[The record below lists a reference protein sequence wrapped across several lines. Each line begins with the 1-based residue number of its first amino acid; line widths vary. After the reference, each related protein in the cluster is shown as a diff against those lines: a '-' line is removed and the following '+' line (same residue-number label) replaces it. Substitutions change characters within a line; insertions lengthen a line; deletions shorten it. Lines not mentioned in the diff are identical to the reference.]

1 VRFRCGSR
9 LTGAFLVLWL
19 CGSFAALSQDK
30 EIRLRNERI
39 RTVRPTLQGPAPA
52 ANRDRGPASGLFL
65 IQFTERIDSNWTKD
79 LSARGVELLRYVPQ
93 DAFVARFRGA
103 VVEEIQALPYV
114 QWVGS
119 YRPEHKLHDSL
130 QPPAQARN
138 LEDGSRI
145 TILLAPDAT
154 SAEIAAARTGL
165 EQVNQESQYRFGSV
179 LRGKLAPGQ
188 LQRLTESPSVLW
200 IEPAPD
206 MKINDELSSKIVGG
220 EGTGHA
226 TRTQEMG
233 FDGSG
238 RTNTTPPL
246 PAIRIAI
253 ADTGLSS
260 GTSGGVHPDLFGRA
274 TNFFHYG
281 GLRSAADEHS
291 HGTHVAGIV
300 AGTNMLNTGDD
311 SGAYF
316 GLGVAPGAQIVAQRI
331 FDKDGKYAPPPSF
344 EALTRDAVSVGADIG
359 NNSWG
364 ADTQGRY
371 DVSAAEFD
379 ALVRD
384 ANTNAPGD
392 QPYTLVFSAG
402 NAGPGPQTIASPA
415 VAKNVIAVGASQS
428 SRGNFLTHMDGPEAI
443 AAFSSRGPSEDG
455 RIKPDLVAPGT
466 WIASLRSSAGN
477 RSNAWLVID
486 DDYLYMGG
494 SSQAAAHVSGAA
506 ASFIHYYRETF
517 GFSAPCP
524 SPALIKAALIQSSG
538 NLNAS
543 ASVEPVPNSSEG
555 WGRVDLTRIV
565 KPPREPVFVD
575 QGAGLTNGQHFE
587 RGVIV
592 AGAAAPLKITMA
604 YTDVPGFPAAI
615 PALVNDLDLEVRAP
629 DGRIYRGNQ
638 FNRGESVPNA
648 LSADNLNNVEGVY
661 ISEPLPGEYLIRV
674 VARNVAVDA
683 LKETA
688 EVDQDYALVISG
700 DIASAESGAVLL
712 DRSHYTAPSR
722 IIIRLFDNDRIGYDV
737 TPVTVYSGSE
747 PGGKELLLSAATSS
761 GMFTGSIATVQAPAQ
776 SSNTH
781 LQIKNGDW
789 IRVDYFDES
798 VASNNFATA
807 ISDLLPPNISSVSV
821 TNRFGRTVVLW
832 TTDEPANSVVRF
844 GTDANLNRAVT
855 NNLLSTVHELTLPPL
870 VNGLIYSFSITSTD
884 AAGNSAT
891 NGPSGPQFSF
901 LAQSPA
907 TVLIVDAYIWDEVE
921 DEIEPFIPLSTYT
934 TPLEQL
940 GVSYEI
946 WSLEGQ
952 GSLPMFTNLQPY
964 PIVMWRVNDSLF
976 HGTDSIPTLQQ
987 AALQQYLDSGGSFFM
1002 ASMDILSRLMDNGG
1016 TAFMTN
1022 VLHIGRFQRNSNSLR
1037 DTRCTNCGE
1046 DSGVSVARGTAND
1059 LIGDGILFSGLD
1071 YSAYYDPY
1079 GTFASNFA
1087 DTFGATTN
1095 ATPFL
1100 VESNSGEPCGV
1111 RFPRSGEDSLGR
1123 VVFVSFPLDAI
1134 PETGDPPN
1142 NRAAFLQ
1149 RALQFLS
1156 PGLNGVGSVTFG
1168 RATHK
1173 IPDLLTIE
1181 IADSDLAG
1189 TPSVTAQ
1196 VFSTSAAFPIDVTLR
1211 ETPRPGVFRGFV
1223 SLVAATNPPVEGQ
1236 LRATNGGTLFADYF
1250 DESRQLITQASAMV
1264 DAAAA
1269 GISDVSV
1276 AASFQ
1281 SVRISWTTSEPTDA
1295 LVQFGESVFLGR
1307 TAYDAGLRVSHEI
1320 QLTGLFPGHTYYFK
1334 LVSRDAAGNST
1345 VDEYENE
1352 GQLHRFHTRPPFTA
1366 PFIDLLSGNTGTNW
1380 SVINGSGTQFEWR
1393 LGPVNNGHATRSPAW
1408 ASNPSGTEA
1417 RSIDTTLLSPAINLT
1432 GGNVAS
1438 LEFWQAY
1445 KFNTIVGSDVVNK
1458 GQLFIVT
1465 NSVSAPQ
1472 LLAEYTGATPTTA
1485 VWQREQVDLTPYV
1498 GQVIVL
1504 AWRHHLDSI
1513 QMDERPGRALD
1524 DFSVTVANLPSGT
1537 IELTNN
1543 LARATVTLTGPTT
1556 RIGRGYATNFS
1567 DLPPGRYIATWS
1579 DVPYYQT
1586 PARQTNWLA
1595 SEELLLFTGQYTFP
1609 DTNANNMS
1617 DLWEM
1622 AFFTNVLAT
1631 RTCLTDTDHDGF
1643 SDCAE
1648 FVAGT
1653 NPTNANSHLRLLT
1666 PVLMANTNRP
1676 LLFQWPSQPGRIY
1689 QLQGTF
1695 DLSGWQ
1701 PQSFWLQATTTN
1713 LSTAISLPDS
1723 FEPYIFR
1730 IEVRP

>member
-1 VRFRCGSR
+1 MNFRCGSR
-9 LTGAFLVLWL
+9 LTGAFLILWL

-39 RTVRPTLQGPAPA
+39 RTVRPTPQAILPA
-52 ANRDRGPASGLFL
+52 ANANRRPAAGLFL
-65 IQFTERIDSNWTKD
+65 IQFTDRLDPSWRKD
-79 LSARGVELLRYVPQ
+79 LSARGVELLRYVPD
-93 DAFVARFRGA
+93 DAFVVRFRGA

-114 QWVGS
+114 QWVGG
-119 YRPEHKLHDSL
+119 YRPDHKLHDSL
-130 QPPAQARN
+130 RAPAQARN
-138 LEDGSRI
+138 LEDASRI
-145 TILLAPDAT
+145 AILLAPDAT
-154 SAEIAAARTGL
+154 PADIAAARTGL
-165 EQVNQESQYRFGSV
+165 ELVVQESQYRFGSV

-188 LQRLTESPSVLW
+188 LQRLAESPSVLW

-226 TRTQEMG
+226 TLTQEMG

-238 RTNTTPPL
+238 RTNLL
-246 PAIRIAI
+246 PAVKVAV
-253 ADTGLSS
+253 ADTGLST

-274 TNFFHYG
+274 TNFFYYG
-281 GLRSAADEHS
+281 GLGSAADEHS

-300 AGTNMLNTGDD
+300 AGTGSLNTGDD
-311 SGAYF
+311 SGAYY
-316 GLGVAPGAQIVAQRI
+316 GLGVAPGAEIIAQRI
-331 FDKDGKYAPPPSF
+331 FDKNGRYAPPPSF

-428 SRGNFLTHMDGPEAI
+428 SRGNFLTHMDGPEAT

-466 WIASLRSSAGN
+466 WIASLRSSVGN

-506 ASFIHYYRETF
+506 AAFIHYYRETF
-517 GFSAPCP
+517 SFSAPCP

-543 ASVEPVPNSSEG
+543 ASVEPVPNSNEG

-604 YTDVPGFPAAI
+604 YTDAPGFPAAI

-648 LSADNLNNVEGVY
+648 LSADNLNNVEGIY

-683 LKETA
+683 LKETGA
-688 EVDQDYALVISG
+688 VDQDFALVIGG

-761 GMFTGSIATVQAPAQ
+761 GMFTGSIATVTAPTPG
-776 SSNTH
+776 NNLRIT
-781 LQIKNGDW
+781 NGDL

-807 ISDLLPPNISSVSV
+807 ICDLLPPVISSVSV

-832 TTDEPANSVVRF
+832 TTHEPANSVVRF
-844 GTDANLNRAVT
+844 GTDSVLNRAVT
-855 NNLLSTVHELTLPPL
+855 NSLLNTTHELTLPPL

-952 GSLPMFTNLQPY
+952 GSLPTFTNLQPY

-976 HGTDSIPTLQQ
+976 HGNDTIPTPQQ

-1002 ASMDILSRLMDNGG
+1002 ASMDILSRLMDNGS

-1037 DTRCTNCGE
+1037 NTRCTNCGE

-1059 LIGDGILFSGLD
+1059 VIGDGILFSGLD

-1087 DTFGATTN
+1087 DTFGVATN
-1095 ATPFL
+1095 ATSFL
-1100 VESNSGEPCGV
+1100 TEFDFGESCGL

-1134 PETGDPPN
+1134 PESGETPN

-1149 RALQFLS
+1149 RALHFLS
-1156 PGLNGVGSVTFG
+1156 PGLNGVGSITFG

-1196 VFSTSAAFPIDVTLR
+1196 VFSTSAPFPIDVTLR

-1236 LRATNGGTLFADYF
+1236 LRATNGDILFADYF
-1250 DESRQLITQASAMV
+1250 DESRQSIVQATATV
-1264 DAAAA
+1264 DAVAA
-1269 GISDVSV
+1269 GISNVIV
-1276 AASFQ
+1276 APSFQ
-1281 SVRISWTTSEPTDA
+1281 SVRIRWTTSEPTDA
-1295 LVQFGESVFLGR
+1295 LVQFGESAFLGR
-1307 TAYDAGLRVSHEI
+1307 TAYDADLRASHEI

-1334 LVSRDAAGNST
+1334 LVSRDAAGNTT
-1345 VDEYENE
+1345 VGDNG
-1352 GQLHRFHTRPPFTA
+1352 GQLYSFHTRPPLTA
-1366 PFIDLLSGNTGTNW
+1366 PFVDLLPGDTGTNW
-1380 SVINGSGTQFEWR
+1380 SIINGSGTQFQWQ
-1393 LGPVNNGHATRSPAW
+1393 LGAVNNGHATRSTAW
-1408 ASNPSGTEA
+1408 ASNPSGAEA
-1417 RSIDTTLLSPAINLT
+1417 RLIDTILLSPAINLA

-1445 KFNTIVGSDVVNK
+1445 KFNTIVGSDIVNK

-1472 LLAEYTGATPTTA
+1472 LLAEYTGATPSAA
-1485 VWQREQVDLTPYV
+1485 VWQREQIDLTPYV

-1513 QMDERPGRALD
+1513 QMDERPGWALD
-1524 DFSVTVANLPSGT
+1524 DFSVTVSNIQMGT
-1537 IELTNN
+1537 IELSNN
-1543 LARATVTLTGPTT
+1543 LAQATVSLTGPKS
-1556 RIGRGYATNFS
+1556 RIARGYYSSFTNL
-1567 DLPPGRYIATWS
+1567 LPGQYIATWS
-1579 DVPYYQT
+1579 SVPYYET
-1586 PARQTNWLA
+1586 PPPQTNTLA
-1595 SEELLLFTGQYTFP
+1595 PGGLLVLTGNYTFP
-1609 DTNANNMS
+1609 DSNANDMS
-1617 DLWEM
+1617 DLWEL
-1622 AFFTNVLAT
+1622 AYFGNLTN
-1631 RTCLTDTDHDGF
+1631 RTCLNDSDNDGSPDCSEFLAGTDPT
-1643 SDCAE
+1643 SSASRLRMLPP
-1648 FVAGT
+1648 VLQSQVGT
-1653 NPTNANSHLRLLT
+1653 NPPRLL
-1666 PVLMANTNRP
+1666 LRWSAA
-1676 LLFQWPSQPGRIY
+1676 PGHIY
-1689 QLQGTF
+1689 RLQSTF
-1695 DLSGWQ
+1695 NFDGWRVF
-1701 PQSFWLQATTTN
+1701 PDWLQATSN
-1713 LSTAISLPDS
+1713 VSSTSIPAPAPD
-1723 FEPYIFR
+1723 EPFVFR